1 MTSELDWPPE
11 FDRTPAEQ
19 RRPYPHGF
27 QVSQTEAFKNILAE
41 LEKFDDISDI
51 EIETVAPHNSQFPNI
66 PRSSVD
72 PDDPGVLVSWTKDG
86 QKYVIPCNQW
96 DNLRD
101 NAQAIYH
108 YLNAKRGA
116 FCAVDLELS
125 MSLILS
131 RFCLIFLTL

>member
-11 FDRTPAEQ
+11 FDRTPEQQ

-41 LEKFDDISDI
+41 LRKFDDISQI
-51 EIETVAPHNSQFPNI
+51 EIETAAQHNSHVPNI
-66 PRSSVD
+66 PRASAD
-72 PDDPGVLVSWTKDG
+72 PDDPGVLVSWEQDG
-86 QKYVIPCNQW
+86 QQYVAPCDQW

-108 YLNAKRGA
+108 YLNAKRGMDRWGVGTTENE
-116 FCAVDLELS
+116 FMTQQVEKEPVNQ
-125 MSLILS
+125 
-131 RFCLIFLTL
+131 